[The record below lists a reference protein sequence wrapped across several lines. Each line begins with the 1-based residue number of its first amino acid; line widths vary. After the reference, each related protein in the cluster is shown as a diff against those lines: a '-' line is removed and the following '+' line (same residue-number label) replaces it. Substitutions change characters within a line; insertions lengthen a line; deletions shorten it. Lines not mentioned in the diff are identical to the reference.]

1 MCHNKISS
9 IQGVN
14 WTLELTV
21 IKTNKYNF
29 VDIFKRI
36 LGSRFI
42 TIKRGIWIWINC
54 MIIIYSTVCL
64 ILAPF
69 LSCSTLFIY
78 LLRIGG
84 DVYCIEGWS
93 DFHFF
98 CDFRKWAHCYR
109 WLYLYTVSS
118 IPKNRQILQRARA
131 AHARQ
136 NFHSFKITVT
146 LKIIFFLSGMNLLF
160 TSKTNCQK

>member
-84 DVYCIEGWS
+84 DVYCIVGWS

-109 WLYLYTVSS
+109 LALFIYCKFNSKKS
-118 IPKNRQILQRARA
+118 ANFA
-131 AHARQ
+131 ACTGSACAAK
-136 NFHSFKITVT
+136 FSF
-146 LKIIFFLSGMNLLF
+146 F
-160 TSKTNCQK
+160 

>member
-1 MCHNKISS
+1 M
-9 IQGVN
+9 
-14 WTLELTV
+14 
-21 IKTNKYNF
+21 
-29 VDIFKRI
+29 DIFKRI

-54 MIIIYSTVCL
+54 MIIIYITVCL

-69 LSCSTLFIY
+69 LSCSKLFIY

-109 WLYLYTVSS
+109 LALFIYCKFNS
-118 IPKNRQILQRARA
+118 KKRQILQRARA

-136 NFHSFKITVT
+136 NFHSFKITGT
-146 LKIIFFLSGMNLLF
+146 LKFFFFLIRHEPSFYIKDQLPKIEFKIRDCLVF
-160 TSKTNCQK
+160 FYFSKWKNGF